1 MDRLIAKHYKTGELF
16 EVISKDKV
24 GTLVKLKNI
33 KTKEIIVSNQ
43 GYYTFSKVVDK
54 TGLEKK
60 KAKPTKEELI
70 IKAYRDYIT
79 SPYSDGY
86 TRVYLEGKF
95 KMSIDEMRN
104 IYKAHLKK
112 QRKNITK
119 AQAYDMIKELVE
131 VYEENRRMGNLV
143 SFPADDVI
151 EIIKGC
157 NK

>member
-1 MDRLIAKHYKTGELF
+1 MDRFIAKHIKTGELF
-16 EVISKDKV
+16 EVVSKDKV

-43 GYYTFSKVVDK
+43 DYYTFSKLVDM
-54 TGLEKK
+54 TMTKK
-60 KAKPTKEELI
+60 KVKPTKEELI
-70 IKAYRDYIT
+70 IKAYRDYIN

-104 IYKAHLKK
+104 IYKAHLNK
-112 QRKNITK
+112 QRQNITK
-119 AQAYDMIKELVE
+119 AQAYDMIKELVD
-131 VYEENRRMGNLV
+131 VYEENKRMGNIV

>member
-1 MDRLIAKHYKTGELF
+1 MDRFIAKHNKTGELF

-43 GYYTFSKVVDK
+43 DYYTFSKLVDM
-54 TGLEKK
+54 TMTKK
-60 KAKPTKEELI
+60 KVKPTKEELI
-70 IKAYRDYIT
+70 IKAYRDYIN

-104 IYKAHLKK
+104 IYKAHLNK
-112 QRKNITK
+112 QRQNITK

-131 VYEENRRMGNLV
+131 VYEENKRMGNIV

>member
-1 MDRLIAKHYKTGELF
+1 MDRFIAKHYKTGELF

-33 KTKEIIVSNQ
+33 KTKEIIVSNS

-54 TGLEKK
+54 TNEKK
-60 KAKPTKEELI
+60 KVKPTKEELI

-95 KMSIDEMRN
+95 KMSIDEMKR

-119 AQAYDMIKELVE
+119 AQAYDMIKELVLA
-131 VYEENRRMGNLV
+131 YEDNVRMGNMI

>member
-1 MDRLIAKHYKTGELF
+1 MDRFIAKHIKTGELF

-33 KTKEIIVSNQ
+33 KTREIIVSHQ
-43 GYYTFSKVVDK
+43 DFYLFSKLVDK
-54 TGLEKK
+54 TKAEKK
-60 KAKPTKEELI
+60 VKPTKEELI
-70 IKAYRDYIT
+70 VKAYRDYIN

-104 IYKAHLKK
+104 IYKAHLNK

-119 AQAYDMIKELVE
+119 AQAYDMIKELVD
-131 VYEENRRMGNLV
+131 VYEENKRMGNIV

>member
-60 KAKPTKEELI
+60 AKPTKEELI

-95 KMSIDEMRN
+95 KMSIDEMRD

>member
-1 MDRLIAKHYKTGELF
+1 MDRFIAKHNKTGELF
-16 EVISKDKV
+16 EVVSKDKV

-33 KTKEIIVSNQ
+33 KTKEIIVSNS

-54 TGLEKK
+54 TGLEK

-95 KMSIDEMRN
+95 KMSIDEMKN
-104 IYKAHLKK
+104 IYKAHLNK

-131 VYEENRRMGNLV
+131 VYEDNRRMGNLV

>member
-1 MDRLIAKHYKTGELF
+1 MDRYIAKHYKTGELF

-60 KAKPTKEELI
+60 AKPTKEELI
-70 IKAYRDYIT
+70 IKAYRDYIN

-104 IYKAHLKK
+104 IYKAHLNK

>member
-1 MDRLIAKHYKTGELF
+1 MDRFIAKHNKTGELF
-16 EVISKDKV
+16 EVVSKDKV

-43 GYYTFSKVVDK
+43 DYYTFSKLVDM
-54 TGLEKK
+54 TMTKK
-60 KAKPTKEELI
+60 KVKPTKEELI
-70 IKAYRDYIT
+70 IKAYRDYIN

-104 IYKAHLKK
+104 IYKAHLNK
-112 QRKNITK
+112 QRQNITK

-131 VYEENRRMGNLV
+131 VYEENKRMGNIV